1 MACRSPAKFLLA
13 KALSLCLL
21 FGAGAAHAQSPPAPA
36 VNNVFIFLPL
46 GGYTFELATSIWVVV
61 GFDRAIAV
69 TGAPEIEL
77 TIGTQKRQASF
88 IEAPDGADNS
98 VYFRYTVQASDSDS
112 NGVGIAADALTL
124 NGGTIKSSD
133 GTADALLDLGGH
145 AISGSS
151 FRKVDGRQ
159 ETTPIVRRVA
169 ISSPPSGNTFR
180 RGQTIVVRV
189 WFNRAV
195 AVTGTPQ
202 LALTIG
208 TRTRHATF
216 RREDDPARISPE
228 GPVFPQPPV
237 HFRYTVESSD
247 SDANGIGIRADALTL
262 NGGTIKIRG
271 GTTDAALDI
280 GSHAI
285 ANSARH
291 RVDGENAGDDD
302 EDDPPPDGNQ
312 APRVLDPP
320 PTLEIDV
327 GETGTANVAR
337 VFRDPE
343 FDRLSYSA
351 SSEDDFITVQIA
363 GSIVSVRGTRPGNA
377 TVTIVAE
384 DPGGRTATAT
394 LHVAVGALLSVP
406 TAVGAPEGG
415 TVVLALE
422 LSRPLR
428 APIVVPW
435 RLAPDDDASTADA
448 DAADYGEAAGV
459 ALIPVGETIATV
471 EIPIA
476 DDADIEPAR
485 EHFVVQFEKPDDENI
500 GWADNASV
508 EAVVQAVIQ
517 EGVCDRTPAIRDE
530 LSLRWQGCHWPKPLA
545 LTTVRS
551 LDLSGRNIATLRS
564 KDLFGLHGLR
574 RLDLSD
580 NALEALPPGLFTS
593 VAALREVSLEGNPGA
608 PFALTVELT
617 RLDAEPWAPGPARLA
632 PRTEWAAP
640 FDLVATLSASPAEL
654 VANVLP
660 ATANIA
666 AGATAGQPFSVA
678 SNNGAPL
685 ALRTAT
691 PPLPSAQCGD
701 RPCFRGF
708 QTAPGPT
715 LTLFRQPPRAL
726 PIPELAPLQG
736 GNPLR
741 LPLATL
747 VEAEDPLADLHWTA
761 TSSDDTLATVR
772 IADGSLEVTPQ
783 LAISGTAEITLLA
796 TDTAGLSATL
806 SFNVHVEFHWPNGPT
821 RGWRNVLGSE
831 APRRN
836 P

>member
-13 KALSLCLL
+13 RALPLCLL
-21 FGAGAAHAQSPPAPA
+21 FGADLARAQSPSAPA

-46 GGYTFELATSIWVVV
+46 GSYTFELATSVWVVV
-61 GFDRAIAV
+61 GFDRAVAV
-69 TGAPEIEL
+69 TGAPELEL
-77 TIGTQKRQASF
+77 TIGTQKRPASF
-88 IEAPDGADNS
+88 IETLDDSDTS

-112 NGVGIAADALTL
+112 DGVGIAADALTL
-124 NGGTIKSSD
+124 NGGAIKSSD
-133 GTADALLDLGGH
+133 GTVDALLDLGSH

-151 FRKVDGRQ
+151 FRKVDGRR
-159 ETTPIVRRVA
+159 ETTPTVRRVSV
-169 ISSPPSGNTFR
+169 SSPPSGNTFR

-208 TRTRHATF
+208 TRVRQASF

-247 SDANGIGIRADALTL
+247 SDANGLGIRADALTL
-262 NGGTIKIRG
+262 NGGTIKIRD
-271 GTTDAALDI
+271 GTTDAALDL
-280 GSHAI
+280 GSHLI

-291 RVDGENAGDDD
+291 RVDGENAGEDD

-312 APRVLDPP
+312 APRVLNPP
-320 PTLEIDV
+320 PSLEIDV
-327 GETGTANVAR
+327 GETGTANVDR

-343 FDRLSYSA
+343 LGRLSYSA
-351 SSEDDFITVQIA
+351 SSEDDFISVQVA

-394 LHVAVGALLSVP
+394 LHVAIGALLSLP

-415 TVVLALE
+415 TVVVALE
-422 LSRPLR
+422 LSRPLQ
-428 APIVVPW
+428 APIAVPW
-435 RLAPDDDASTADA
+435 RLATDDDASTADA
-448 DAADYGEAAGV
+448 DAADYGEATGV
-459 ALIPVGETIATV
+459 ARIPVGETIATV

-485 EHFVVQFEKPDDENI
+485 EHFVVQFEKPENENI
-500 GWADNASV
+500 GWAGNASA
-508 EAVVQAVIQ
+508 EAVIQ

-530 LSLRWQGCHWPKPLA
+530 LSLRWQDCHWPKPLF

-551 LDLSGRNIATLRS
+551 LDLSRRNIDALRS
-564 KDLFGLHGLR
+564 KDLFGLHDLR

-580 NALEALPPGLFTS
+580 NALEALPSGLFAG
-593 VAALREVSLEGNPGA
+593 VEGLREVSLEGNPGA
-608 PFALTVELT
+608 PFALTVELV
-617 RLDAEPWAPGPARLA
+617 RMDAEPWAPGPAQIA
-632 PRTEWAAP
+632 ARTEWAAP
-640 FDLVATLSASPAEL
+640 FDLMAALSASPAEL
-654 VANVLP
+654 VANALP
-660 ATANIA
+660 ATVNIA
-666 AGATAGQPFSVA
+666 AGATTGQPFRTA
-678 SNNGAPL
+678 SNNGAL
-685 ALRTAT
+685 LILHTAAA
-691 PPLPSAQCGD
+691 PLPSAQCGGHI
-701 RPCFRGF
+701 CFRGF

-726 PIPELAPLQG
+726 PIPELAPLQS

-747 VEAEDPLADLHWTA
+747 VEAEDPLTELDWTA
-761 TSSDDTLATVR
+761 TSSDNTLATAR
-772 IADGSLEVTPQ
+772 IADGNLEVTPQ
-783 LAISGTAEITLLA
+783 LASTGTAEITLVA
-796 TDTAGLSATL
+796 TDTAGFSTTL
-806 SFNVHVEFHWPNGPT
+806 RFNVHVEFHWPNGPT
-821 RGWRNVLGSE
+821 RGWRSTLGSDDVR
-831 APRRN
+831 P
-836 P
+836 

>member
-13 KALSLCLL
+13 KALPFCLL
-21 FGAGAAHAQSPPAPA
+21 FGAGAAPAQSPPAPA

-46 GGYTFELATSIWVVV
+46 GGYTFELATSIWIVV

-77 TIGTQKRQASF
+77 TIGTQKRQASY

-112 NGVGIAADALTL
+112 NGVGIVAGALTL
-124 NGGTIKSSD
+124 NGGTIKSLD
-133 GTADALLDLGGH
+133 GTADALLDLGSH

-159 ETTPIVRRVA
+159 ETTPTVRRVA

-280 GSHAI
+280 GSRAI
-285 ANSARH
+285 ANSAPRP

-312 APRVLDPP
+312 APRVLNPP

-343 FDRLSYSA
+343 LDRLSYSA
-351 SSEDDFITVQIA
+351 SSEDDFISVQVA

-415 TVVLALE
+415 TVVVALE
-422 LSRPLR
+422 LSRPLGT
-428 APIVVPW
+428 PIAARW
-435 RLAPDDDASTADA
+435 RLAADDDASTADA

-459 ALIPVGETIATV
+459 ARIPAGETTATLEIA
-471 EIPIA
+471 IA

-485 EHFVVQFEKPDDENI
+485 EHFVVRFEKPDNENI
-500 GWADNASV
+500 GWAGNASV
-508 EAVVQAVIQ
+508 EAVIQ
-517 EGVCDRTPAIRDE
+517 EGVCDRTPTIRDE
-530 LSLRWQGCHWPKPLA
+530 LSLRWQGCHWPKPLF

-580 NALEALPPGLFTS
+580 NALDALPAGLFAGIES
-593 VAALREVSLEGNPGA
+593 LREISLEGNPGA

-617 RLDAEPWAPGPARLA
+617 RLDAEPWAPGPAQLA
-632 PRTEWAAP
+632 ARTEWAAP
-640 FDLVATLSASPAEL
+640 FDLMAALSASPAEL
-654 VANVLP
+654 VANTLP
-660 ATANIA
+660 TTVNIA
-666 AGATAGQPFSVA
+666 AGATTGQAFSAA
-678 SNNGAPL
+678 SNNSAPL

-747 VEAEDPLADLHWTA
+747 VEAEDLLADLHWTA

-772 IADGSLEVTPQ
+772 IADGRLEITPQ
-783 LAISGTAEITLLA
+783 LASSGTAEISLTA
-796 TDTAGLSATL
+796 ADTAGLSTTVR
-806 SFNVHVEFHWPNGPT
+806 FNVHVEFHWPNGPT
-821 RGWRNVLGSE
+821 RGWRSALGSDDTK
-831 APRRN
+831 P
-836 P
+836 